1 MEALL
6 EQVPDR
12 VETARLILRCT
23 HAGDA
28 SAVNAAV
35 CESLP
40 ELQRTMPWAQTAP
53 TLERSEA
60 ECRRMQARFL
70 LREDLP
76 MLIFERVADGSEG
89 ALIGGTGLHRLDWAT
104 RCFEIGYWCRT
115 SRVGQGFIG
124 EAVQALAAM
133 AFDRLNARRVEIRM
147 DDRNTRSRRVAERA
161 GFTLEG
167 ILRSQSLD
175 PQGAPR
181 DTRVYAK
188 LAASAD
194 VATASDDC

>member
-76 MLIFERVADGSEG
+76 MLIFERAADGGEG
-89 ALIGGTGLHRLDWAT
+89 ALIGGTGLHRPDWAT
-104 RCFEIGYWCRT
+104 RCFAWTIATRGAVAWPSAPA
-115 SRVGQGFIG
+115 SRSK
-124 EAVQALAAM
+124 
-133 AFDRLNARRVEIRM
+133 AFCDRRASTRRARRVTRGSM
-147 DDRNTRSRRVAERA
+147 RRSRYRPRPRRAQTTVERPGA
-161 GFTLEG
+161 K
-167 ILRSQSLD
+167 RS
-175 PQGAPR
+175 
-181 DTRVYAK
+181 
-188 LAASAD
+188 
-194 VATASDDC
+194 TASVMMPSTPIASICCAIAGSLTV